1 MTAHL
6 NIEQRALT
14 RRLRAEKTSLRDIA
28 KRVGC
33 GHAGIDVM
41 LRGQSRE
48 ARFVEWIPR
57 RGALSIEE
65 REEILRGL
73 SREDSLSAVARH
85 LGRHTSRVSR
95 EVKANGGRVS
105 YRI

>member
-6 NIEQRALT
+6 NIEQRALA
-14 RRLRAEKTSLRDIA
+14 RRLRARKMSLRDIA
-28 KRVGC
+28 KQVGC

-48 ARFVEWIPR
+48 ARPVEWVPR
-57 RGALSIEE
+57 RGVLTIEE

-73 SREDSLSAVARH
+73 SRDDSLSSLRASTRSFHVERVARSA
-85 LGRHTSRVSR
+85 GERR
-95 EVKANGGRVS
+95 A
-105 YRI
+105 